1 MIGKRLKF
9 FSTVNT
15 NLKLLYIPQGRAPLH
30 LAVVH
35 PDLPIDQRVTMVER
49 LLSAGADANQA
60 AGDGDWVCIWMCG
73 WDYMSDIIMI

>member
-1 MIGKRLKF
+1 MR
-9 FSTVNT
+9 
-15 NLKLLYIPQGRAPLH
+15 YIAFIQKGLAPLH

-35 PDLPIDQRVTMVER
+35 PELPIDQRVTMVEK

-60 AGDGDWVCIWMCG
+60 AGDGDAVCIWMCG

>member
-1 MIGKRLKF
+1 MR
-9 FSTVNT
+9 
-15 NLKLLYIPQGRAPLH
+15 YIAFIQKGLAPLH
-30 LAVVH
+30 LAVSR
-35 PDLPIDQRVTMVER
+35 PDLPDDQRDTMVER